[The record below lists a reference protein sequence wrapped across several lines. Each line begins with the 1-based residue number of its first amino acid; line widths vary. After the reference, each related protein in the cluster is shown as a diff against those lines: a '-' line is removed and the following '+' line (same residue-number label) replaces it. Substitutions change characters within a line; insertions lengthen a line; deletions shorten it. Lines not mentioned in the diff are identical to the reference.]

1 MQKGEI
7 EMKKELFSYTALIG
21 FLSLV
26 VLLTLATFVQAQDI
40 EKWTGTVS
48 FTLKITTIIKNAS
61 KVRGFA
67 TSTDTFNGTM
77 NLYWDPIE
85 ASPTPG
91 GPDGCFLELL
101 GSVGSDGAKI
111 CFSEVVGTST
121 LCVADC
127 TKKSNKSSGLFVG
140 TGNFTKG
147 EDTGIIYINGKA
159 SMVSQGDDQHLISIS
174 LGGAVGGGTYP
185 PPLKDAVIFS
195 GTIPTT
201 ALTK

>member
-1 MQKGEI
+1 
-7 EMKKELFSYTALIG
+7 MKKESSSYTVLIA
-21 FLSLV
+21 FLSLIA
-26 VLLTLATFVQAQDI
+26 LLTLATFAQAQDI
-40 EKWTGTVS
+40 EKWTSSVS
-48 FTLKITTIIKNAS
+48 FTLKVTTILKNAS
-61 KVRGFA
+61 GVRRFA

-85 ASPTPG
+85 ASPAPG

-111 CFSEVVGTST
+111 CFNEMVGTST

-147 EDTGIIYINGKA
+147 EDTGIIYINGKG
-159 SMVSQGDDQHLISIS
+159 SMVSEGDDKHLISIN

-185 PPLKDAVIFS
+185 PPLEDAVIFS
-195 GTIPTT
+195 GAIPTT